1 MGHGLVVDHWIVIV
15 VAILWVVVKGLNQSS
30 INQGIGK
37 SALDYHYH
45 TKLIQNHITVLPHQ
59 KLNLYR
65 IVSLIINSETIR
77 EEMG

>member
-45 TKLIQNHITVLPHQ
+45 PQKCVNHTNLIQNHITVLPHQ
-59 KLNLYR
+59 KLNFVEDCFIDYQF
-65 IVSLIINSETIR
+65 
-77 EEMG
+77 